1 MEQCMGKLL
10 SSVVQDAL
18 ELPPLERAQLLE
30 EIYRS
35 LENAFVSDRTEK
47 WAAEAESRIDAF
59 ENGEIGTRPYREVRE
74 SLDR

>member
-1 MEQCMGKLL
+1 MGKPL

-30 EIYRS
+30 DIYRS
-35 LENAFVSDRTEK
+35 LENEFVGERTEK
-47 WAAEAESRIDAF
+47 WGAEAEARIDAF
-59 ENGEIGTRPYREVRE
+59 ENGEIGARPYREVRE